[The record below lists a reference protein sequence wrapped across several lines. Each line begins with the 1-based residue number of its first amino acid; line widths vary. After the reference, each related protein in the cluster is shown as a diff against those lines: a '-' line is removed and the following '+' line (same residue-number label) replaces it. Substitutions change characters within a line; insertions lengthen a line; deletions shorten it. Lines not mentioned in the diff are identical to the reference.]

1 MGIFKKFIKS
11 QFIEVIEWTES
22 NLDRMVYRFPVED
35 NEIKMG
41 AQLTVRASQVAVFV
55 NEGQIADVFT
65 PGKHTLTTE
74 NMPILTKLKS
84 WKYGFNSPF
93 KAEVYFVSTK
103 QFTNMKW
110 GTMNPIMMRDQE
122 FGRIRIRA
130 LGTYAFKVANAGVF
144 LKEIFGTSGDF
155 RTDTVKDHLRGIVV
169 GSLSDLFAE
178 SNIAAMDFNANLD
191 ELAERGMNK
200 LQDNFS
206 AMGFE
211 ITQFVI
217 ENISLPEEVML
228 AMDERNKMNMLGVD
242 NYATYKTLDA
252 VEKAASN
259 PSGGMAGAGV
269 GMGAG
274 AALGNIMAQAMNPSS
289 TSNQQVAQ
297 ASDDI
302 TCSKCQQS
310 MSKDSKF
317 CPSCGQ
323 ATSITKPCV
332 KCGVPLK
339 EGSKFCMECG
349 EKQEKTCPSCQTA
362 VTGAFCSNCG
372 TKVD

>member
-1 MGIFKKFIKS
+1 MGLFKKFIKS

-22 NLDRMVYRFPVED
+22 NLDRMVYRFPVQE

-41 AQLTVRASQVAVFV
+41 AQLTVRASQLAVFV

-84 WKYGFNSPF
+84 WKFGFNSPF

-110 GTMNPIMMRDQE
+110 GTKNPVMMRDQE
-122 FGRIRIRA
+122 FGRIRVRA
-130 LGTYAFKVANAGVF
+130 LGAYAFKVSDATVF

-155 RTDTVKDHLRGIVV
+155 RTDAIEDHLRGIVV
-169 GSLSDLFAE
+169 ASLSDLFAE
-178 SNIAAMDFNANLD
+178 SNIPVMDFTSNLD
-191 ELAERGMNK
+191 ELAERGKTK

-206 AMGFE
+206 GMGFE
-211 ITQFVI
+211 LTQFII

-228 AMDERNKMNMLGVD
+228 AMDERNKMSMLGLD

-252 VEKAASN
+252 VGKAAEN
-259 PSGGMAGAGV
+259 TGGGMAGAGV

-274 AALGNIMAQAMNPSS
+274 AAMGNIMAQAMNPTEVKNTNSAPS
-289 TSNQQVAQ
+289 
-297 ASDDI
+297 I
-302 TCSKCQQS
+302 TCQKCQHQ
-310 MSKDSKF
+310 MPEDSKF
-317 CPSCGQ
+317 CPACGE
-323 ATSITKPCV
+323 ATSQTRPCV
-332 KCGVPLK
+332 KCGTFLQ
-339 EGSKFCMECG
+339 EGSKFCMSCG
-349 EKQEKTCPSCQTA
+349 EKQERTCPSCQMA
-362 VTGAFCSNCG
+362 VTGTFCSNCG